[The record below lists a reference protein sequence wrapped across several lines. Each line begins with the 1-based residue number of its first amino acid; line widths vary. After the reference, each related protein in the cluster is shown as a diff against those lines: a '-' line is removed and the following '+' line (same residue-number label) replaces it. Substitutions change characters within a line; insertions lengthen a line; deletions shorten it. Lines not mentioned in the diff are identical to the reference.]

1 MKAVERR
8 YVELRAAPEGRRLEG
23 VAVRYGDVAALP
35 WGKERFEAGAFA
47 DRMSDVRLTV
57 QHDRGRPLVR
67 TGAGLTLDDNAERL
81 ALAAEL
87 PVTREADD
95 TLTLVRAGVLRGLS
109 IEFRAVVERMEG
121 ETRVISRATLGAVSV
136 VDSPAYPQ
144 SEVEARRAAMPGPG
158 RRRRV
163 WL

>member
-1 MKAVERR
+1 MSDLERR
-8 YVELRAAPEGRRLEG
+8 YFELRQGEGRRLEG

-35 WGKERFEAGAFA
+35 WGKEKFERGAFSGG
-47 DRMSDVRLTV
+47 MSDVRLTV
-57 QHDRGRPLVR
+57 QHDRGRPLAR

-87 PVTREADD
+87 PATREADD

-109 IEFRAVVERMEG
+109 VEFRAVVERMEG

-136 VDSPAYPQ
+136 VDEPAYPQ
-144 SEVEARRAAMPGPG
+144 SEVAAMRAALPRPAAK
-158 RRRRV
+158 RRRRYF
-163 WL
+163 

>member
-1 MKAVERR
+1 MDETERR
-8 YVELRAAPEGRRLEG
+8 YVELRAAPDGRRLEG

-57 QHDRGRPLVR
+57 QHDRGRPLAR

-95 TLTLVRAGVLRGLS
+95 TLTPR
-109 IEFRAVVERMEG
+109 EG
-121 ETRVISRATLGAVSV
+121 WRLAWPEHRIS
-136 VDSPAYPQ
+136 
-144 SEVEARRAAMPGPG
+144 G
-158 RRRRV
+158 RRRTHGRRDPRDIARHP
-163 WL
+163 WRGFRGRQPGLSAI

>member
-8 YVELRAAPEGRRLEG
+8 YVELRAAPEGRRLSG

-57 QHDRGRPLVR
+57 QHDRGRPLAR

-121 ETRVISRATLGAVSV
+121 ETRVISRATLGAISV
-136 VDSPAYPQ
+136 VDEPAYPA
-144 SEVEARRAAMPGPG
+144 SEVEARRAAMPAPA
-158 RRRRV
+158 RWRRV